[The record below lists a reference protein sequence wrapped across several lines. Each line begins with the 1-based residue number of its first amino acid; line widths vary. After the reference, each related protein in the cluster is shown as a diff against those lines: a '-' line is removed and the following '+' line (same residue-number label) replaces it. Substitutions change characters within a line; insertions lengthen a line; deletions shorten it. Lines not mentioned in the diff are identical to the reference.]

1 MNYLLKTVLID
12 KYSIDTTIL
21 SHSGKMEIC
30 IKVESIPLLRSI
42 IHPYI
47 YPELSLSYI
56 LDSNY
61 LNTIALAS
69 SFFFLHI

>member
-1 MNYLLKTVLID
+1 MQIGCLKSEKLILCTKFNDINDLNLLKTVLID

-42 IHPYI
+42 INPYI
-47 YPELSLSYI
+47 YP
-56 LDSNY
+56 
-61 LNTIALAS
+61 
-69 SFFFLHI
+69 